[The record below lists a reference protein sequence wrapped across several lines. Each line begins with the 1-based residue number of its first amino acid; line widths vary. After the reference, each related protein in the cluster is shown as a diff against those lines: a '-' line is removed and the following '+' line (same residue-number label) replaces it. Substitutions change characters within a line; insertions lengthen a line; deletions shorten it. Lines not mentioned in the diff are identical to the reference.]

1 MAQTLEQ
8 PAEAE
13 QASKNGRSTWQQ
25 TGMPRRRPPLRQIGR
40 QHLYLLAAF
49 FALLGV
55 VLVVTSLAHIGENW
69 KGPAQGLGISFIAFG
84 VTAIIFTA
92 FTNALFEDWVADKID
107 HHVGPYQE
115 ALHTA
120 TGEILDSTRQQLA
133 QVTGQF
139 NDFVPLFSS
148 CRTLG
153 LENVY
158 LTRSD
163 ALRDFSEYIK
173 SELAKAN
180 MVDDADSINGTSQ
193 GRLWFVSSSMKGF
206 IEAAAAEFDGR
217 MLLEQAAKLADSNRL
232 DLKILMTHP
241 EHGDDRA
248 AQEGRGEGDIPN
260 EIYAALAI
268 LKILGVRRE
277 AVRFVPRTPTVFA
290 IATTDVML
298 LNPYPYGTEAF
309 RSFCITVRKTPSVDV
324 SHARSRDI
332 YEQYEHFHFKAPWAH
347 GQEINPPGWDS
358 PGTLP

>member
-1 MAQTLEQ
+1 MPEAAVQ
-8 PAEAE
+8 PGEKSGVQPGE
-13 QASKNGRSTWQQ
+13 KSGWQQ
-25 TGMPRRRPPLRQIGR
+25 TGIPQRGPSSRRIGR
-40 QHLYLLAAF
+40 QHLYLLAAS

-55 VLVVTSLAHIGENW
+55 VLVVVLARIGENW
-69 KGPAQGLGISFIAFG
+69 KGLAQGLGVSFIAFG

-92 FTNALFEDWVADKID
+92 FTNALFEDWVVDRID
-107 HHVGPYQE
+107 HHVDSYRE

-120 TGEILDSTRQQLA
+120 TQDILESTREQLG
-133 QVTGQF
+133 QVTSQF
-139 NDFVPLFSS
+139 NNFVPLFSS
-148 CRTLG
+148 CRALG

-173 SELAKAN
+173 SELAKAELAK
-180 MVDDADSINGTSQ
+180 DADGADDTDH

-241 EHGDDRA
+241 EHGNDRA

-260 EIYAALAI
+260 EIYANLAI
-268 LKILGVRRE
+268 LKVMGFRRE
-277 AVRFVPRTPTVFA
+277 AVRFVRRTPTVFA
-290 IATTDVML
+290 IATTEVML

-309 RSFCITVRKTPSVDV
+309 RSFCMTVRKTPSIDANR
-324 SHARSRDI
+324 ARSRNI
-332 YEQYEHFHFKAPWAH
+332 YEQYEHFHFEAPWAH
-347 GQEINPPGWDS
+347 GQEIDPQGWDGL
-358 PGTLP
+358 GTLP